1 MVGLGGGMLVDFWL
15 NVFWG
20 KVKIRGMGLC

>member
-1 MVGLGGGMLVDFWL
+1 MGGLGGGMLLDFWL

-20 KVKIRGMGLC
+20 KVKIGGMVLC